1 MKICS
6 KSKLENCCIFWTT
19 NSQYTLLDKFNYKDA
34 QSFSQWP
41 KQISICTNCR
51 GSAPGQPN
59 QLQHLKSNQMSR
71 RSDHPDPWH
80 PATIC
85 IYELQSRP
93 QTYHPPHTFIKAPVV
108 PKPDATRRCFWST
121 KNFLT
126 PVLNH
131 EQILWSINN
140 STKSLLDTEECCKE
154 QIQNLYVIEEIWIL
168 NHSGLGW
175 FSSSLHCLNQI
186 N

>member
-1 MKICS
+1 MKMCS
-6 KSKLENCCIFWTT
+6 TSKLENCCIFWTT

-34 QSFSQWP
+34 QSFSHWP

-93 QTYHPPHTFIKAPVV
+93 QTYHPPHVYKGSSRTKAWCHM
-108 PKPDATRRCFWST
+108 KMLL

-126 PVLNH
+126 SVLNH
-131 EQILWSINN
+131 LEILWSINN
-140 STKSLLDTEECCKE
+140 S
-154 QIQNLYVIEEIWIL
+154 IQQN
-168 NHSGLGW
+168 
-175 FSSSLHCLNQI
+175 HCLILKSTAKNK
-186 N
+186 